1 MRTSILKM
9 SILVLLLACLVSC
22 GGNKSADELPVIDVT
37 KSYPEKAI
45 VLQNIAQVEYI
56 PLETG
61 DDFLID
67 NNVFP
72 EYIDGDYIIMR
83 NWNSGDIM
91 FFDRHT
97 GKGIRKINRKGRGP
111 GEYEAVSEI
120 FVDRASDEMYVSSFS
135 KKYLVYDLYGTFKT
149 GV

>member
-61 DDFLID
+61 DDFLTNAHNAAYVD
-67 NNVFP
+67 
-72 EYIDGDYIIMR
+72 DDYIIMT
-83 NWNSGDIM
+83 NWDSGDIM
-91 FFDRHT
+91 LFDRHT
-97 GKGIRKINRKGRGP
+97 DRKSTRLN
-111 GEYEAVSEI
+111 
-120 FVDRASDEMYVSSFS
+120 SSH
-135 KKYLVYDLYGTFKT
+135 
-149 GV
+149 